1 MDNCKTVGQVS
12 RKEVFSIPVSKIT
25 HLLYCSRK
33 FYMDLHFPAV
43 KKKRNNQKTTTK
55 KVRTV
60 SYAQPKTRAIDLQMK
75 TVKINGR
82 VRVLSNTED
91 EVIPV
96 LVQVKRDAQA
106 LREADVKVAAYCLM
120 LREAGYKCN
129 EYIISSKGNNI
140 KHEIDENSLNQ
151 TINLI
156 KEGEKLLDQ
165 SFEPEGTPGVHCRF
179 CRFKSSCRSKIKLVN
194 TKENIQLDEVNQ
206 SRSIVVPEAIAIY
219 SAVELLEAP
228 PVIRDAFPLYVRS
241 QGSQVGVDSGSFI
254 VSKNHKEIA
263 RALITDI
270 SQISLFGNIQITNQ
284 CLRKAIRE
292 EIPVAFFS
300 SKGSYYGM
308 AGGFSYNN
316 AHYKKAQYLS
326 LTGTKPLEICRVLVA
341 TKLLSQRII
350 LKKRTSS
357 ATERKLFK
365 LSEKAVQSKSVDELR
380 GFEGAGAAMYFSEFP
395 NLLAGKRNEDKLTF
409 STRNRRPP
417 KDPVNAMLSFGYS
430 LLSKEFVVAIEL
442 AGLDPMQGFYH
453 TDRNRRPALALD
465 LMEPFRASFVDSVV
479 LGMIK
484 RGQVTEKDFMQEENA
499 VIMKSDFRRK
509 FIASWEKRLQR
520 PWTTDTGLKTDCRGM
535 IQLLVRDLV
544 SFLLNRKEKF
554 NVPLFR

>member
-1 MDNCKTVGQVS
+1 MNSYKISEKMD
-12 RKEVFSIPVSKIT
+12 RKKVFSIPISKIT

-33 FYMDLHFPAV
+33 FYMDLHFPAE
-43 KKKRNNQKTTTK
+43 KKKRSNQKATTK
-55 KVRTV
+55 KVKTI

-75 TVKINGR
+75 TIRINGR
-82 VRVLSNTED
+82 VRVLQNTDD

-96 LVQVKRDAQA
+96 LNQVKRDTQSK
-106 LREADVKVAAYCLM
+106 READVKVAAYCLM

-129 EYIISSKGNNI
+129 EYIISSKGNNT
-140 KHEIDENSLNQ
+140 KYEIDENSLTQ

-156 KEGEKLLDQ
+156 KEAEKLLDQ
-165 SFEPEGTPGVHCRF
+165 SFEPEGTPGTHCKF
-179 CRFKSSCRSKIKLVN
+179 CRFKSSCRSKIKLVE
-194 TKENIQLDEVNQ
+194 KENIQPHEANQ
-206 SRSIVVPEAIAIY
+206 NRSIIVPKAIAIY
-219 SAVELLEAP
+219 TVDELLEAP

-241 QGSQVGVDSGSFI
+241 QGSQVGIDSGSFV

-308 AGGFSYNN
+308 AGGFSYKN

-326 LTGTKPLEICRVLVA
+326 LTGTKPLEICRALVA
-341 TKLLSQRII
+341 AKLLSQRII
-350 LKKRTSS
+350 LKKRTNSG
-357 ATERKLFK
+357 AERKLFK
-365 LSEKAVQSKSVDELR
+365 LSEKAVQSNSIDELR

-395 NLLAGKRNEDKLTF
+395 NLLKGKRNEDKITF

-484 RGQVTEKDFMQEENA
+484 RGQVSEKDFMKEENA

-509 FIASWEKRLQR
+509 FITSWEKRLQR
-520 PWTTDTGLKTDCRGM
+520 PWTTETGLKTDCRGM
-535 IQLLVRDLV
+535 IQLIVRDLV